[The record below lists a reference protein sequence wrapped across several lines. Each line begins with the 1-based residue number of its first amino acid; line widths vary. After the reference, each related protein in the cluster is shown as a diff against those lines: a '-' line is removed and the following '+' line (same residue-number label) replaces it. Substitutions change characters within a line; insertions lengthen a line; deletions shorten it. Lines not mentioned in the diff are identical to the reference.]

1 MHILSAP
8 SRHLAFPRNPRRYWA
23 DCQNLAPIFPLPLYA
38 YLNSPPQ
45 AAAKRISQN
54 GDKQN
59 KSTQLRKYYDEL
71 SMWDDKIHRA
81 ADKNA
86 EYQKSAPY
94 IHMLRAKV
102 AYASNRKSSG
112 TPLVDEYFVRI
123 FNHIINQIDSAETLH
138 HAKLFYEA
146 MLGFRKAQESK

>member
-1 MHILSAP
+1 MDLNTPQVINIPQDISLKQP
-8 SRHLAFPRNPRRYWA
+8 LNPK
-23 DCQNLAPIFPLPLYA
+23 IFSDIA
-38 YLNSPPQ
+38 E

-71 SMWDDKIHRA
+71 AMWDDKIHRA
-81 ADKNA
+81 ADKNT

-94 IHMLRAKV
+94 IHMLKAKA
-102 AYASNRKSSG
+102 AYAKGRSH
-112 TPLVDEYFVRI
+112 VDDNFIAI
-123 FNHIINQIDSAETLH
+123 FNRLLDQIDSAETLH

>member
-1 MHILSAP
+1 MDLNTISLKQPLNPKIYSDIAEWAADYITP
-8 SRHLAFPRNPRRYWA
+8 KATFDPRKGKEVIKNRDA
-23 DCQNLAPIFPLPLYA
+23 
-38 YLNSPPQ
+38 
-45 AAAKRISQN
+45 
-54 GDKQN
+54 N

-71 SMWDDKIHRA
+71 AMWDDKIHRA

-112 TPLVDEYFVRI
+112 IPLVDEYFVRI

>member
-1 MHILSAP
+1 MDLNTISLKQP
-8 SRHLAFPRNPRRYWA
+8 LNPK
-23 DCQNLAPIFPLPLYA
+23 IFSDIA
-38 YLNSPPQ
+38 E

-86 EYQKSAPY
+86 EYQKTAPY
-94 IHMLRAKV
+94 IHMLKAKV
-102 AYASNRKSSG
+102 AYALGREH
-112 TPLVDEYFVRI
+112 VDKHFMDV
-123 FNHIINQIDSAETLH
+123 FNKIIGQIDSAETLH

>member
-1 MHILSAP
+1 MNVNLKDIQLQAP
-8 SRHLAFPRNPRRYWA
+8 LQAN
-23 DCQNLAPIFPLPLYA
+23 IF
-38 YLNSPPQ
+38 SDI
-45 AAAKRISQN
+45 AARAAEDISQN
-54 GDKQN
+54 KEQN
-59 KSTQLRKYYDEL
+59 KASQIRKYYDEL

-123 FNHIINQIDSAETLH
+123 FNRIINQIDSAETLH
-138 HAKLFYEA
+138 HAKLFFEA
-146 MLGFRKAQESK
+146 MLGYRKAYETKNS

>member
-1 MHILSAP
+1 MDLNTPQVINIPQDIRAGQ
-8 SRHLAFPRNPRRYWA
+8 A
-23 DCQNLAPIFPLPLYA
+23 IFPKIFSDIA
-38 YLNSPPQ
+38 E

-81 ADKNA
+81 ADRNT

>member
-1 MHILSAP
+1 MDLNTISLKQP
-8 SRHLAFPRNPRRYWA
+8 LNPK
-23 DCQNLAPIFPLPLYA
+23 IFSDIA
-38 YLNSPPQ
+38 E

-71 SMWDDKIHRA
+71 AMWDDKIHRT
-81 ADKNA
+81 ADRNA

-94 IHMLRAKV
+94 IHMLKAKA
-102 AYASNRKSSG
+102 AYAKGRSH
-112 TPLVDEYFVRI
+112 VDDNFIAI
-123 FNHIINQIDSAETLH
+123 FNRLLDQIDSAETLH

>member
-1 MHILSAP
+1 MDLNTPQVINIPQDISLKQP
-8 SRHLAFPRNPRRYWA
+8 LNPK
-23 DCQNLAPIFPLPLYA
+23 IFSDIA
-38 YLNSPPQ
+38 E

-94 IHMLRAKV
+94 IHMLKAKA
-102 AYASNRKSSG
+102 AYAKGRSH
-112 TPLVDEYFVRI
+112 VDDNFIAI
-123 FNHIINQIDSAETLH
+123 FNRLLDQIDSAETLH

>member
-1 MHILSAP
+1 MDLNTISLKQP
-8 SRHLAFPRNPRRYWA
+8 LNPKIFSDIAEAAASY
-23 DCQNLAPIFPLPLYA
+23 IFP
-38 YLNSPPQ
+38 Q
-45 AAAKRISQN
+45 QKR
-54 GDKQN
+54 DKKGNLSFDN
-59 KSTQLRKYYDEL
+59 KGNPIYEKHNQSTQIRKYYDEL